1 MKVFLVID
9 GEPVGKERPRMNS
22 ITKRTYTP
30 NKTRDYEELIKW
42 LYQSKVKYRFT
53 GYIKM
58 TLRCYY
64 SIAKSNSKKVKEQ
77 KRNDVLRPSKK
88 PDIDNVV
95 KIIADSLNE
104 IAYKD
109 DTQIVEVVASKYYS
123 DKPRVE
129 VILEDV
135 YQDKVDLFCPNYIN
149 KLKKFNNV
157 DNNKC

>member
-1 MKVFLVID
+1 
-9 GEPVGKERPRMNS
+9 VGKERPRMNS

-30 NKTRDYEELIKW
+30 NKTRDYEELIRW
-42 LYQSKVKYRFT
+42 LYQSKVKYYFE

-64 SIAKSNSKKVKEQ
+64 SIAKSNSKKIKEQ
-77 KRNDVLRPSKK
+77 KRNNVLRPSKK
-88 PDIDNVV
+88 PDIDNVIKV
-95 KIIADSLNE
+95 VADSLNG

-129 VILEDV
+129 VMIED
-135 YQDKVDLFCPNYIN
+135 II
-149 KLKKFNNV
+149 
-157 DNNKC
+157 

>member
-1 MKVFLVID
+1 MKINFTID

-30 NKTRDYEELIKW
+30 NKTKNYEDYIKY
-42 LYQSKVKYRFT
+42 LYQSKVRYYFD

-77 KRNDVLRPSKK
+77 KRNNVLRPSKK

-95 KIIADSLNE
+95 KIVADALNE

-123 DKPRVE
+123 DRPRVE
-129 VILEDV
+129 IELEEIL
-135 YQDKVDLFCPNYIN
+135 
-149 KLKKFNNV
+149 
-157 DNNKC
+157 

>member
-1 MKVFLVID
+1 MRVNFTID
-9 GEPVGKERPRMNS
+9 GEPVGKERPRFNLA
-22 ITKRTYTP
+22 TKRTYTP
-30 NKTRDYEELIKW
+30 NKTKSYEELIKW

-77 KRNDVLRPSKK
+77 KRNNVLRPSKK

-123 DKPRVE
+123 DNPRVE
-129 VILEDV
+129 VELED
-135 YQDKVDLFCPNYIN
+135 II
-149 KLKKFNNV
+149 
-157 DNNKC
+157 

>member
-9 GEPVGKERPRMNS
+9 GEPVGKERPRFNLA
-22 ITKRTYTP
+22 TKRTYTP
-30 NKTRDYEELIKW
+30 QKTKDYEELIKW
-42 LYQSKVKYRFT
+42 LYQSKVRHYFT

-64 SIAKSNSKKVKEQ
+64 SIAKSNSKKIKEQ
-77 KRNDVLRPSKK
+77 KRNNVLRPNKK

-109 DTQIVEVVASKYYS
+109 DTQIVEVIASKYYS
-123 DKPRVE
+123 DRPRVE
-129 VILEDV
+129 VILEDI
-135 YQDKVDLFCPNYIN
+135 Y
-149 KLKKFNNV
+149 
-157 DNNKC
+157 

>member
-1 MKVFLVID
+1 
-9 GEPVGKERPRMNS
+9 
-22 ITKRTYTP
+22 
-30 NKTRDYEELIKW
+30 
-42 LYQSKVKYRFT
+42 
-53 GYIKM
+53 
-58 TLRCYY
+58 
-64 SIAKSNSKKVKEQ
+64 
-77 KRNDVLRPSKK
+77 LRPNKK

-135 YQDKVDLFCPNYIN
+135 I
-149 KLKKFNNV
+149 
-157 DNNKC
+157 

>member
-1 MKVFLVID
+1 
-9 GEPVGKERPRMNS
+9 
-22 ITKRTYTP
+22 
-30 NKTRDYEELIKW
+30 
-42 LYQSKVKYRFT
+42 YQSKVKYYFE

-77 KRNDVLRPSKK
+77 KRNNVLRPSKK
-88 PDIDNVV
+88 PDIDNVIKV
-95 KIIADSLNE
+95 VADSLNE

-135 YQDKVDLFCPNYIN
+135 I
-149 KLKKFNNV
+149 
-157 DNNKC
+157 

>member
-1 MKVFLVID
+1 MKVNFTID
-9 GEPVGKERPRMNS
+9 GEPVGKERPRMNT

-30 NKTRDYEELIKW
+30 NKTKNYEELIRW
-42 LYQSKVKYRFT
+42 LYKSKVKYHFT

-64 SIAKSNSKKVKEQ
+64 SIAKSNSKKIKEQ
-77 KRNDVLRPSKK
+77 KRNNVLRPSKK

-123 DKPRVE
+123 DRPRIEVE
-129 VILEDV
+129 LED
-135 YQDKVDLFCPNYIN
+135 IS
-149 KLKKFNNV
+149 
-157 DNNKC
+157 

>member
-1 MKVFLVID
+1 MRINFTID
-9 GEPVGKERPRMNS
+9 GEPVGKERPRFNLA
-22 ITKRTYTP
+22 TKRTYTP
-30 NKTRDYEELIKW
+30 NKTKSYEELIKW
-42 LYQSKVKYRFT
+42 LYQSKVKHYFE

-77 KRNDVLRPSKK
+77 KRNNVLRPSKK

-123 DKPRVE
+123 DRPRVE
-129 VILEDV
+129 VMLED
-135 YQDKVDLFCPNYIN
+135 II
-149 KLKKFNNV
+149 
-157 DNNKC
+157 

>member
-42 LYQSKVKYRFT
+42 LYQSKVKHYFE

-77 KRNDVLRPSKK
+77 KINNVLRPSKK

-129 VILEDV
+129 VELED
-135 YQDKVDLFCPNYIN
+135 II
-149 KLKKFNNV
+149 
-157 DNNKC
+157 

>member
-1 MKVFLVID
+1 MRVNFTID
-9 GEPVGKERPRMNS
+9 GEPVGKERPRFNLA
-22 ITKRTYTP
+22 TKRTYTP
-30 NKTRDYEELIKW
+30 NKTKSYEELIKW

-58 TLRCYY
+58 TIRCYY

-77 KRNDVLRPSKK
+77 KRNNVLRPSKK
-88 PDIDNVV
+88 PDIDNVIKV
-95 KIIADSLNE
+95 VADSLNG

-129 VILEDV
+129 VMIED
-135 YQDKVDLFCPNYIN
+135 II
-149 KLKKFNNV
+149 
-157 DNNKC
+157 

>member
-30 NKTRDYEELIKW
+30 NKTKSYEELIKW
-42 LYQSKVKYRFT
+42 LYQSKVKHYFE

-77 KRNDVLRPSKK
+77 KRNNVLRPNKK
-88 PDIDNVV
+88 PDLDN
-95 KIIADSLNE
+95 IIKSVADSLNG

-109 DTQIVEVVASKYYS
+109 DSQIVEVVSKKYYS

-129 VILEDV
+129 VELED
-135 YQDKVDLFCPNYIN
+135 IS
-149 KLKKFNNV
+149 
-157 DNNKC
+157 

>member
-1 MKVFLVID
+1 MKVNFTID

-30 NKTRDYEELIKW
+30 NKTRDYEELIRW
-42 LYQSKVKYRFT
+42 LYQSKVKYYFT

-77 KRNDVLRPSKK
+77 KRNNVLRPSKK

-123 DKPRVE
+123 DNPRVE

-135 YQDKVDLFCPNYIN
+135 I
-149 KLKKFNNV
+149 
-157 DNNKC
+157 

>member
-1 MKVFLVID
+1 MRVNFTID
-9 GEPVGKERPRMNS
+9 GEPVGKERPRFNLA
-22 ITKRTYTP
+22 TKRTYTP
-30 NKTRDYEELIKW
+30 NKTKSYEELIKW

-58 TLRCYY
+58 TIRCYY

-77 KRNDVLRPSKK
+77 KRNNVLRPSKK
-88 PDIDNVV
+88 PDIDNVIKV
-95 KIIADSLNE
+95 VADSVNG

-129 VILEDV
+129 VMIED
-135 YQDKVDLFCPNYIN
+135 II
-149 KLKKFNNV
+149 
-157 DNNKC
+157 

>member
-1 MKVFLVID
+1 MRVNFTID
-9 GEPVGKERPRMNS
+9 GEPVGKERPRFNLA
-22 ITKRTYTP
+22 TKRTYTP
-30 NKTRDYEELIKW
+30 NKTRDYEKLIKW
-42 LYQSKVKYRFT
+42 LYQSKVKHYFE

-77 KRNDVLRPSKK
+77 KRNNVLRPSKK
-88 PDIDNVV
+88 PDIDNAV

-129 VILEDV
+129 VML
-135 YQDKVDLFCPNYIN
+135 
-149 KLKKFNNV
+149 
-157 DNNKC
+157 

>member
-9 GEPVGKERPRMNS
+9 GEPVGKERPRMN
-22 ITKRTYTP
+22 TYAKRTYTP
-30 NKTRDYEELIKW
+30 NKTKNYEDLIKW
-42 LYQSKVKYRFT
+42 LYQSKVKYYFE

-64 SIAKSNSKKVKEQ
+64 SIAKSNNKKVKEQ
-77 KRNDVLRPSKK
+77 KRNNVLRPSKK
-88 PDIDNVV
+88 PDIDNVIKV
-95 KIIADSLNE
+95 VADSLNE

-129 VILEDV
+129 VILED
-135 YQDKVDLFCPNYIN
+135 IS
-149 KLKKFNNV
+149 
-157 DNNKC
+157 

>member
-1 MKVFLVID
+1 MKINFTID
-9 GEPVGKERPRMNS
+9 GEPIGKERPRMN
-22 ITKRTYTP
+22 TYAKRTYTP
-30 NKTRDYEELIKW
+30 NKTKDYENLIKW
-42 LYQSKVKYRFT
+42 LYQSKVKYYFE

-77 KRNDVLRPSKK
+77 KRNNVLRPSKK

-95 KIIADSLNE
+95 KIVADALNE

-123 DKPRVE
+123 DKPRIE
-129 VILEDV
+129 VVLEDV
-135 YQDKVDLFCPNYIN
+135 I
-149 KLKKFNNV
+149 
-157 DNNKC
+157 

>member
-1 MKVFLVID
+1 MKVNFTID
-9 GEPVGKERPRMNS
+9 GEPIGKERPRMNS

-30 NKTRDYEELIKW
+30 NKTKDYENLIKW
-42 LYQSKVKYRFT
+42 LYQSKVKYHFT

-77 KRNDVLRPSKK
+77 KRNNVLRPSKK

-95 KIIADSLNE
+95 KIVADALNE

-109 DTQIVEVVASKYYS
+109 DTQIVEVIASKYYS
-123 DKPRVE
+123 DRPRVE
-129 VILEDV
+129 IELEEIL
-135 YQDKVDLFCPNYIN
+135 
-149 KLKKFNNV
+149 
-157 DNNKC
+157 

>member
-1 MKVFLVID
+1 MRINFTID
-9 GEPVGKERPRMNS
+9 GEPVGKERPRFNLA
-22 ITKRTYTP
+22 TKRTYTP
-30 NKTRDYEELIKW
+30 NKTKSYEELIKW
-42 LYQSKVKYRFT
+42 LYQSKVKHYFE

-77 KRNDVLRPSKK
+77 KRNNVLRPSKK

-109 DTQIVEVVASKYYS
+109 DTQIVEVVANTI
-123 DKPRVE
+123 
-129 VILEDV
+129 VISQGLRL
-135 YQDKVDLFCPNYIN
+135 Y
-149 KLKKFNNV
+149 
-157 DNNKC
+157 

>member
-1 MKVFLVID
+1 MKINFTID
-9 GEPVGKERPRMNS
+9 GEPIGKERPRMNS

-30 NKTRDYEELIKW
+30 NKTKNYEDYIKY
-42 LYQSKVKYRFT
+42 LYQSKVRYYFD

-64 SIAKSNSKKVKEQ
+64 SITKSNSKKVKEQ
-77 KRNDVLRPSKK
+77 KRNNVLRPSKK
-88 PDIDNVV
+88 PDIDNVIKV
-95 KIIADSLNE
+95 VADSLNE

-123 DKPRVE
+123 DRPRIE

-135 YQDKVDLFCPNYIN
+135 I
-149 KLKKFNNV
+149 
-157 DNNKC
+157 